1 MDLLE
6 HYHMSDCKSVDTPID
21 PNHQL
26 SKEQC
31 PTNEEERIKMYD
43 YPYAQLVGSLMYL
56 AICTRPD
63 ISFAVGKLGQFS
75 SNPGIAH
82 WKATQHLL
90 RYLQGTKS
98 YKLTY
103 APDSSQTELFTSYTD
118 ADFAGDRS
126 TRRSTSGMVIKVGTG
141 AVSWSSKLQGI
152 VTLSTTEAEYVA
164 AVTAGQEVIWL
175 RYLLTE
181 LGYKF
186 TGPSTLFLD
195 NNSAVQVAKN
205 PEHHGR
211 IKHLDLRLYWLRDQ
225 VNLGAIRIVHL
236 RTDDMPAD
244 LMTKALGRI
253 KVKGFTKMIGVGD
266 C

>member
-1 MDLLE
+1 
-6 HYHMSDCKSVDTPID
+6 
-21 PNHQL
+21 
-26 SKEQC
+26 
-31 PTNEEERIKMYD
+31 
-43 YPYAQLVGSLMYL
+43 
-56 AICTRPD
+56 
-63 ISFAVGKLGQFS
+63 
-75 SNPGIAH
+75 
-82 WKATQHLL
+82 
-90 RYLQGTKS
+90 
-98 YKLTY
+98 
-103 APDSSQTELFTSYTD
+103 
-118 ADFAGDRS
+118 
-126 TRRSTSGMVIKVGTG
+126 MVIKVGTG

-164 AVTAGQEVIWL
+164 AITAGQEVVWL

-181 LGYKF
+181 LSYKF

-225 VNLGAIRIVHL
+225 VNLGAIRILHL

>member
-1 MDLLE
+1 
-6 HYHMSDCKSVDTPID
+6 
-21 PNHQL
+21 
-26 SKEQC
+26 
-31 PTNEEERIKMYD
+31 MYD

-75 SNPGIAH
+75 SNPGIAY
-82 WKATQHLL
+82 WKAAQHLL
-90 RYLQGTKS
+90 HYLQGTKS

-103 APDSSQTELFTSYTD
+103 APDPSQTELFTSYTN

-141 AVSWSSKLQGI
+141 AVK
-152 VTLSTTEAEYVA
+152 YVA

-205 PEHHGR
+205 PEHYSR

-225 VNLGAIRIVHL
+225 VNLGAIRIL
-236 RTDDMPAD
+236 YLKTDNMPAD
-244 LMTKALGRI
+244 LMTKALERM

>member
-1 MDLLE
+1 
-6 HYHMSDCKSVDTPID
+6 
-21 PNHQL
+21 
-26 SKEQC
+26 
-31 PTNEEERIKMYD
+31 
-43 YPYAQLVGSLMYL
+43 
-56 AICTRPD
+56 
-63 ISFAVGKLGQFS
+63 
-75 SNPGIAH
+75 
-82 WKATQHLL
+82 
-90 RYLQGTKS
+90 
-98 YKLTY
+98 
-103 APDSSQTELFTSYTD
+103 
-118 ADFAGDRS
+118 
-126 TRRSTSGMVIKVGTG
+126 MVIKVGTG

-186 TGPSTLFLD
+186 IGPSTLFLD

-225 VNLGAIRIVHL
+225 VNLGAIRILHL